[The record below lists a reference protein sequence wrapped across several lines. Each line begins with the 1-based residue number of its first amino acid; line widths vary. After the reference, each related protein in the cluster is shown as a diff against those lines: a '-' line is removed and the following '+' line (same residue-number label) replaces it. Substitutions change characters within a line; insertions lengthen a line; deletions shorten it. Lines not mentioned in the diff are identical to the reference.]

1 MDIND
6 ARMIITVITFATF
19 VGIVLWACSGKRK
32 AAFED
37 AAQLPFR
44 DDDDVPGA
52 RSAGKPAA
60 RKQGG

>member
-6 ARMIITVITFATF
+6 VRMIVTVITFAAF

-37 AAQLPFR
+37 AAQLPFG
-44 DDDDVPGA
+44 DDDDVPVA
-52 RSAGKPAA
+52 HSAVIPAG